1 MGTDGSAAGRG
12 AAGGVPHVAGPG
24 AGPVAGVGALLFQAG
39 EVLPGRGRRAG
50 SGERA
55 GRGQGDRVHGGSLRD
70 RNGWSAKAMVT
81 SLRAFLRFA
90 HATGRTA
97 VPLAGA
103 VPAVASWRL
112 AALPRGLS
120 AAEIERLLA
129 GCDRE
134 TAAGLRDYAVLSLL
148 ARLGLRG
155 AEAAGLQLGDI
166 DWRAGEITVTGKG
179 SRTERLPLPALA
191 GEALAAWLTGGRPRC
206 ESRAVFV
213 TVRRPYRQLTPEAVR
228 AVMGRACDRA
238 GLERRGAHRLRHAL
252 ATEML
257 RAGASLPEV
266 GQVLRHRSLLSTRSM
281 PRSTRTRCAR
291 WRGRGREP
299 GSERAAGQGR
309 GVPGDAPG
317 ARVQADDP
325 GAAPDE
331 LRRVLRGTLRRRV
344 TADLAVEWATTTS
357 RGSGNEVYQARRLDV
372 VRIFARHLQALDPA
386 TEVPPEDVLARRY
399 LRIQPYLYS
408 PAEIAALMNAA
419 RTLRPALRAAT
430 WRTLIGL
437 LAVTGMRQG
446 EACRLAGTTPTWT
459 PGRS

>member
-1 MGTDGSAAGRG
+1 MVDW
-12 AAGGVPHVAGPG
+12 P
-24 AGPVAGVGALLFQAG
+24 
-39 EVLPGRGRRAG
+39 
-50 SGERA
+50 
-55 GRGQGDRVHGGSLRD
+55 RD
-70 RNGWSAKAMVT
+70 RNTWSAKAMVT

-103 VPAVASWRL
+103 VPAVASWRMSS
-112 AALPRGLS
+112 LPRGLK

-179 SRTERLPLPALA
+179 SRTERLPLPAPA
-191 GEALAAWLTGGRPRC
+191 GEALAAWLTDGRPQC

-213 TVRRPYRQLTPEAVR
+213 TVRRPYRPLTPESVR

-266 GQVLRHRSLLSTRSM
+266 GQVLRHRSLLSTSVYAKVDQNALR
-281 PRSTRTRCAR
+281 PLAR
-291 WRGRGREP
+291 PW
-299 GSERAAGQGR
+299 
-309 GVPGDAPG
+309 
-317 ARVQADDP
+317 P
-325 GAAPDE
+325 GAAAVSA
-331 LRRVLRGTLRRRV
+331 LRARAEEYLAMRRALGFKLTTQGRHLMSFVGFCEDRGATTV
-344 TADLAVEWATTTS
+344 TTDLAVEWATSTAAATT
-357 RGSGNEVYQARRLDV
+357 RPTRPAGSTSCGSS
-372 VRIFARHLQALDPA
+372 PA
-386 TEVPPEDVLARRY
+386 TCSRWTRPPRSRPRTCWTAASGGSRPTSTPRR
-399 LRIQPYLYS
+399 RS
-408 PAEIAALMNAA
+408 P
-419 RTLRPALRAAT
+419 P
-430 WRTLIGL
+430 
-437 LAVTGMRQG
+437 
-446 EACRLAGTTPTWT
+446 
-459 PGRS
+459 